1 MATHSSILLGE
12 SRRGAWW
19 AEVHGVAKSQTRLKL
34 LSMHAR
40 KSVCVCV
47 CVCVCVAVPTLSY
60 GTQDLQCSLWHA
72 GSLLWHVNL
81 VAACGI

>member
-34 LSMHAR
+34 LSMHAC

-47 CVCVCVAVPTLSY
+47 CVWLCRLLVMALKIFSVHC
-60 GTQDLQCSLWHA
+60 GMRDLY
-72 GSLLWHVNL
+72 
-81 VAACGI
+81 CGM

>member
-34 LSMHAR
+34 LSMHAC
-40 KSVCVCV
+40 KSV